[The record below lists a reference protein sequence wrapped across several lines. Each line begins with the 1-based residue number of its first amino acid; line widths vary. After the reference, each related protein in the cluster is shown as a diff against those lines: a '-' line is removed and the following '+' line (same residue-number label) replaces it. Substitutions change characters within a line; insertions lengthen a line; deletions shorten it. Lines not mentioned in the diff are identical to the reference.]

1 MEKTKCTYIL
11 FLAWQFQP
19 GVKTEMWC
27 DILEDPESHATDQI
41 RAQLHISVIYNPYSR
56 EKIMEIRGE
65 NETEKKIYEEQQIL
79 GAAEKMQKETT
90 GDAPKQQGNITQNP
104 NEKPREP
111 GPAAELP

>member
-1 MEKTKCTYIL
+1 M
-11 FLAWQFQP
+11 
-19 GVKTEMWC
+19 KTELWC

-41 RAQLHISVIYNPYSR
+41 RGQLHISVIYNPYSR
-56 EKIMEIRGE
+56 EKIMELRGG

-104 NEKPREP
+104 NEQPRAP